1 MINYNLNNNEVIKV
15 INLTVSDIVLNRTNT
30 GSGIVFLQCTKGKIS
45 LKVNLFDI
53 DLSTNKSE
61 AFFPSERITVTNVS
75 SNFKGRLFILNNE
88 LFREALVRLDLSVI
102 GEFLRLRLAKK
113 GRISSSTDNP
123 MYGDLVKNAYL
134 FSYNTFEN
142 LNLIAQQPDN
152 RYKYDQVLCQ
162 LRSLF
167 CFASSTIEIWRKN
180 NSNAFEPPTYNR
192 MEEHFKKFMELVS
205 KHYKE
210 SREVSF
216 YAQKMSLTPKYLN
229 YISCSITKRTCKQ
242 IINTYVVNQ
251 LKNDL
256 RYSDK
261 NIQEIAY
268 EYNFA
273 NQSFL
278 GSFFKKLVGVS
289 PRAFRNEK
297 ES

>member
-1 MINYNLNNNEVIKV
+1 MRLSPPH
-15 INLTVSDIVLNRTNT
+15 TT
-30 GSGIVFLQCTKGKIS
+30 GWRSIS
-45 LKVNLFDI
+45 
-53 DLSTNKSE
+53 
-61 AFFPSERITVTNVS
+61 
-75 SNFKGRLFILNNE
+75 
-88 LFREALVRLDLSVI
+88 
-102 GEFLRLRLAKK
+102 
-113 GRISSSTDNP
+113 
-123 MYGDLVKNAYL
+123 
-134 FSYNTFEN
+134 
-142 LNLIAQQPDN
+142 
-152 RYKYDQVLCQ
+152 
-162 LRSLF
+162 RSLWNW
-167 CFASSTIEIWRKN
+167 CRNTTKN
-180 NSNAFEPPTYNR
+180 R
-192 MEEHFKKFMELVS
+192 G
-205 KHYKE
+205 
-210 SREVSF
+210 EVSF